1 MSFAQVQGFEALCG
15 FCSVEEINAQLI
27 DKPELCECVGERQV
41 SALIA
46 SASATCDRQR
56 QALKD
61 AFTSLMMCPESVYGK
76 ASLSL
81 KRRLQSSYNSGWPE
95 KDDLFIRVFKEYPG
109 DVGTLA
115 VFFLNYVKLQPGEAI
130 YLSANEPHAYLAG
143 DLIEAMA
150 NSDNVIRAGLTPK
163 LRDTKV
169 HYYALSHA
177 LHARLCSTQISCLF
191 SD

>member
-1 MSFAQVQGFEALCG
+1 M
-15 FCSVEEINAQLI
+15 EEINAQLI
-27 DKPELCECVGERQV
+27 DKPELYECVGEKQAN
-41 SALIA
+41 ALIA
-46 SASATCDRQR
+46 SAGAACDSQR
-56 QALKD
+56 RALKD

-76 ASLSL
+76 ASRSL
-81 KRRLQSSYNSGWPE
+81 QRRLKSSSSNSRSE
-95 KDDLFIRVFKEYPG
+95 KDDLFIRIFKEYPG

-169 HYYALSHA
+169 HYAALNHA
-177 LHARLCSTQISCLF
+177 LPTRFPIPRLWLSRLLVKVCQT
-191 SD
+191 